1 LFVQVVFLER
11 LWADKLEASVDSVSL
26 TPWHEVRCSTFPPAT
41 LPLHLTHCLPPPLVS
56 FTTQAIGS
64 LWDGFSQEQRGFA
77 VAVYA
82 IALNLSAKDP
92 VTYCVHCMRDKGCLD
107 RAAHLIRRCFSRLSE
122 APIPSF
128 VTYKARDFLNMDTSQ
143 FCDGGMLTE
152 RESFLKTLYVAP
164 RSISCDV

>member
-1 LFVQVVFLER
+1 M
-11 LWADKLEASVDSVSL
+11 
-26 TPWHEVRCSTFPPAT
+26 
-41 LPLHLTHCLPPPLVS
+41 
-56 FTTQAIGS
+56 
-64 LWDGFSQEQRGFA
+64 
-77 VAVYA
+77 AVYA

-164 RSISCDV
+164 RSISRGV